1 MKEERMQVLEM
12 LAEGKI
18 NADEAERLLALLTKT
33 NKSERSKE
41 VVCDINEKTAAF
53 NEKVNAAVKEFVDKI
68 DRLTKDVEP
77 KLKKAAQIVVENTVS
92 TVDELSK
99 TFNETVKKE
108 EDTCCCQCEEESQA
122 EEENQDEE
130 ESKEN

>member
-18 NADEAERLLALLTKT
+18 NADEAERLLTLLTKT
-33 NKSERSKE
+33 NKAERSKE

-122 EEENQDEE
+122 EEENQAEE

>member
-12 LAEGKI
+12 LAQGKI

-33 NKSERSKE
+33 NKSDKTRE
-41 VVCDINEKTAAF
+41 VVDDINEKTAAF

-68 DRLTKDVEP
+68 DKLTKDVEP

-99 TFNETVKKE
+99 TFNETIKKE
-108 EDTCCCQCEEESQA
+108 EDSCCCQCEDTEKEED
-122 EEENQDEE
+122 EEEN
-130 ESKEN
+130 KEN